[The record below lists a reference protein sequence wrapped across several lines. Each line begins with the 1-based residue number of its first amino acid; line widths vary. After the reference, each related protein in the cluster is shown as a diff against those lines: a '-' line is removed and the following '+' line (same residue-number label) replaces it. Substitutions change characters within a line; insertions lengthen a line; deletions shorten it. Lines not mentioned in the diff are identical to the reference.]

1 MNWHKS
7 WIVDK
12 FHQNNKPYNEK
23 NIFYTWKAFVMNKKA
38 LGVFLEAY
46 AEGAIIAGTAVLL
59 VGMILKNKG

>member
-1 MNWHKS
+1 
-7 WIVDK
+7 
-12 FHQNNKPYNEK
+12 
-23 NIFYTWKAFVMNKKA
+23 MNKKA